1 MTFLIGYNI
10 LLLTRN
16 CFNRFVNQVRNSRA
30 KKSESVS
37 TVFCIISENMYVVEC
52 NRASYFCES
61 DIRNNFTIRRQPSFF
76 CEAVANCTIE
86 NSFLTSSKSVSE
98 IHYAKNGLTGGLD
111 HLRVQSSHEN
121 FPRILSRRLAETVF
135 W

>member
-1 MTFLIGYNI
+1 MVFLIGCNI

-16 CFNRFVNQVRNSRA
+16 FFNRFVNQVRNSKT

-37 TVFCIISENMYVVEC
+37 TDCINVFFLILDNTKNDAIC

-61 DIRNNFTIRRQPSFF
+61 DIQNNFTIRRQPSFF

-98 IHYAKNGLTGGLD
+98 IHYAKHGLT
-111 HLRVQSSHEN
+111 
-121 FPRILSRRLAETVF
+121 AT
-135 W
+135 